1 LRFAAANVGSGQIL
15 RLVFA
20 LDIFAYLASPASFV
34 HLATLCY
41 VLGLLTRNELI
52 LRTFLLSGSL
62 LYILYYYNVGDR
74 PLWEAIVAS
83 GLIAL
88 SNVPVIF
95 RIFKERSTLGM
106 SEEMLTLY
114 RSFPNFN
121 PGQFR
126 KLMRKAQF
134 VTVEQSTTLLQQ
146 GEQPTHLYLTTSYGF
161 GLIRDDRKTELG
173 PDNLLGE
180 ISCLLGG
187 PATATVIA
195 EPGCSYVAWE
205 VSDLRDLMQKS
216 QTIENAVTVL
226 LSQDIARKLAVS
238 FPQKS
243 ARPPLIVD
251 LPRAATPPL

>member
-1 LRFAAANVGSGQIL
+1 M
-15 RLVFA
+15 
-20 LDIFAYLASPASFV
+20 
-34 HLATLCY
+34 
-41 VLGLLTRNELI
+41 
-52 LRTFLLSGSL
+52 SGSSF
-62 LYILYYYNVGDR
+62 YILYYYYIGDQ

-83 GLIAL
+83 SLIAL
-88 SNVPVIF
+88 SNVPVIV
-95 RIFKERSTLGM
+95 RIFKERSTFGM

-126 KLMRKAQF
+126 KLMHKAQF
-134 VTVEQSTTLLQQ
+134 VTVDQSTELLHQ
-146 GEQPTHLYLTTSYGF
+146 GIQPTHLFLTTSYGF
-161 GLIRDDRKTELG
+161 GLIRDDLKIELG

-180 ISCLLGG
+180 ISFLLGG

-205 VSDLRDLMQKS
+205 VTDLRDLMQRS
-216 QTIENAVTVL
+216 QNIENAVTVL

-243 ARPPLIVD
+243 ARPPLIID
-251 LPRAATPPL
+251 LPKAVTPPL

>member
-1 LRFAAANVGSGQIL
+1 M
-15 RLVFA
+15 
-20 LDIFAYLASPASFV
+20 
-34 HLATLCY
+34 
-41 VLGLLTRNELI
+41 
-52 LRTFLLSGSL
+52 SGSSF
-62 LYILYYYNVGDR
+62 YILYYYYIGDQ

-83 GLIAL
+83 SLIAL
-88 SNVPVIF
+88 SNVPVIV
-95 RIFKERSTLGM
+95 RIFKERSTFGM

-126 KLMRKAQF
+126 KLMHKAQF
-134 VTVEQSTTLLQQ
+134 VTVDQSTELLHQ
-146 GEQPTHLYLTTSYGF
+146 GIQPTHLYLTTSYGF
-161 GLIRDDRKTELG
+161 SLIRDDLKTELG

-180 ISCLLGG
+180 ISFLLGG

-205 VSDLRDLMQKS
+205 VSDLRDLMQRS
-216 QTIENAVTVL
+216 QNIENAVTVL

-243 ARPPLIVD
+243 ARPPLIID
-251 LPRAATPPL
+251 LPKAVTPPL

>member
-1 LRFAAANVGSGQIL
+1 M
-15 RLVFA
+15 
-20 LDIFAYLASPASFV
+20 
-34 HLATLCY
+34 
-41 VLGLLTRNELI
+41 
-52 LRTFLLSGSL
+52 SGSL
-62 LYILYYYNVGDR
+62 FYILYYYNVGDR

-83 GLIAL
+83 SLIAL
-88 SNVPVIF
+88 SNVPVII

-106 SEEMLTLY
+106 SDEMLSLY

-126 KLMRKAQF
+126 RLMRKAQF
-134 VTVEQSTTLLQQ
+134 VQVDQSTPLLHQ

-161 GLIRDDRKTELG
+161 ALIRDDRKTELG
-173 PDNLLGE
+173 PENFLGE
-180 ISCLLGG
+180 ISFLLGG

-205 VSDLRDLMQKS
+205 VSNLREMMQKS
-216 QTIENAVTVL
+216 QNIENAVTVL

-251 LPRAATPPL
+251 LPKAVTPPL

>member
-1 LRFAAANVGSGQIL
+1 
-15 RLVFA
+15 
-20 LDIFAYLASPASFV
+20 LDIIAYLASPASFV

-41 VLGLLTRNELI
+41 ILGLLTRNELI
-52 LRTFLLSGSL
+52 LRTFLMSGSL
-62 LYILYYYNVGDR
+62 FYILYYYNIGDR

-83 GLIAL
+83 SLIAL
-88 SNVPVIF
+88 SNVPVIV
-95 RIFKERSTLGM
+95 RIFKERSTFGL
-106 SEEMLTLY
+106 SDEMLTLY

-126 KLMRKAQF
+126 RLMRKAQF
-134 VTVEQSTTLLQQ
+134 VTVDQSTELLHQ
-146 GEQPTHLYLTTSYGF
+146 GIQPTHLYLTTSYGF
-161 GLIRDDRKTELG
+161 SLIRDELKTELG

-180 ISCLLGG
+180 ISFLLGG

-195 EPGCSYVAWE
+195 EAGCSYVAWE
-205 VSDLRDLMQKS
+205 VTDLRDLMQRS
-216 QTIENAVTVL
+216 QNIENAVTVL

-251 LPRAATPPL
+251 LPKAVTPPL